1 MIKVLYKKYC
11 KKNYISLC
19 ILFSV
24 FGRMG
29 LSLPVNS
36 RPSQNA
42 MHICLKLG
50 TFRNTLIQVHANL
63 LKNYF
68 LPNIYYTH
76 QI

>member
-1 MIKVLYKKYC
+1 
-11 KKNYISLC
+11 
-19 ILFSV
+19 
-24 FGRMG
+24 MG

-42 MHICLKLG
+42 MHICLKIG
-50 TFRNTLIQVHANL
+50 TFRNTLIQIHANL
-63 LKNYF
+63 LENYF